1 MIIISYLIF
10 QFLNFG
16 KFIIRFTSTSRKT
29 YKKLSKKFID
39 LLLINTIVPLK
50 FIYLKYINELNEE
63 ELMSTIKL
71 IKPEKNAVIDGF
83 KELNVTCNNALNS
96 QALLQLKN
104 EYCEKNKCI
113 QCAIG
118 NQLLR
123 I

>member
-1 MIIISYLIF
+1 M
-10 QFLNFG
+10 
-16 KFIIRFTSTSRKT
+16 
-29 YKKLSKKFID
+29 
-39 LLLINTIVPLK
+39 LINTIVPLK

-63 ELMSTIKL
+63 ELISTIKL

-83 KELNVTCNNALNS
+83 KELNVKCNDALKS

-104 EYCEKNKCI
+104 EYCEKNKCM

-118 NQLLR
+118 NELLR